1 MNALVVYDSIY
12 GNTEAVARAI
22 AEGLRAHFEVRVV
35 PAGSTGPI
43 GADTDLLVVGGPTQ
57 RHGLSPELAA
67 MLERLPRGGLTGLRA
82 AAFDTRYH
90 MSALLS
96 GSAAQAA
103 AKRLARAGCQLLEPP
118 TSFFMER
125 DQPPRGE
132 KRRHSQERLEPGEVE
147 RAVEWGR
154 DLALSA
160 ASLDRTTAQA

>member
-1 MNALVVYDSIY
+1 MNALIVYDSVY

-22 AEGLRAHFEVRVV
+22 AEGLRERFAVKVV
-35 PAGSTGPI
+35 TAGSSGRI

-57 RHGLSPELAA
+57 RHGLSPELAS
-67 MLERLPRGGLTGLRA
+67 MLERLPRGSLTAVRA

-103 AKRLARAGCQLLEPP
+103 AKRLTRAGCRLLKPP

-132 KRRHSQERLEPGEVE
+132 KRRHSHERLEPGEVE

-154 DLALSA
+154 DLALSV
-160 ASLDRTTAQA
+160 ASLERTAAQA